1 MPTKKKKKNDLIG
14 FSFIDQLKHDF
25 KTKPIDELIT
35 ISEAAKLRGVSTAAV
50 TYHLRA
56 ANMRSEMIGGVLM
69 VYRSDVENYQP
80 QKPGPKSD
88 AE

>member
-1 MPTKKKKKNDLIG
+1 MPTKQKKKDVIG
-14 FSFIDQLKHDF
+14 WSFIDQFKHDY
-25 KTKPIDELIT
+25 KTKPLDELIT
-35 ISEAAKLRGVSTAAV
+35 IAEAAKLRGVSTAAV

-56 ANMRSEMIGGVLM
+56 ANMRSETVAGTLM

-88 AE
+88 AA